1 MLLQPAAR
9 RVVTTRSGQYTVA
22 VVPLLHSP
30 LPGFDATAVQAVR
43 TDGSTH
49 TVRLTVYER
58 ETPGGDAHAGDH
70 DSPHAA

>member
-9 RVVTTRSGQYTVA
+9 RVVTTRLGQYAVA
-22 VVPLLHSP
+22 VIPLWHSP
-30 LPGFDATAVQAVR
+30 IPGFHATAVQAVR

-58 ETPGGDAHAGDH
+58 VGLVTDPRDG
-70 DSPHAA
+70 SHAA

>member
-1 MLLQPAAR
+1 MLLHPSAR
-9 RVVTTRSGQYTVA
+9 RVVTTRSGQYAVA
-22 VVPLLHSP
+22 VIPLWYSP
-30 LPGFDATAVQAVR
+30 IPGFHATAVQAVR

-58 ETPGGDAHAGDH
+58 RRPGSEPHAGHD

>member
-9 RVVTTRSGQYTVA
+9 RVVTTRSGQYAVA
-22 VVPLLHSP
+22 VIPLWHSP
-30 LPGFDATAVQAVR
+30 IPGFDATAVQAVR

-58 ETPGGDAHAGDH
+58 RTPGAE
-70 DSPHAA
+70 PHAEHDDSSHAA

>member
-9 RVVTTRSGQYTVA
+9 RVVTTRSGQYAVA
-22 VVPLLHSP
+22 VIPLWHSP
-30 LPGFDATAVQAVR
+30 IPGFHATAVQAVR

-58 ETPGGDAHAGDH
+58 RRPGGDAHVGSH
-70 DSPHAA
+70 DGPHAA